1 MTLRTSLTAAA
12 LCLSLA
18 AMGQPKAFFDR
29 TIHDMGSLT
38 WKIPALATFQ
48 ITNQGNENLVIREV
62 HPDCGC
68 TAVAW
73 THDPIRPGEKG
84 TVSATYDAAMLGH
97 FSKHIAVYTNASDR
111 PIFLQLNGAV
121 VRERKE
127 YSGDFP
133 VRIGELYLN
142 TDVIEFD
149 DVTRGEMPVRTISV
163 FNGGKSSYAPQLMH
177 LPKYI
182 TATADPETIRPGRV
196 GTISLTLNSN
206 LLREMGLTQTDIY
219 LSRFLGDRVQKENE
233 INISATLLPEPDAS
247 QPLEYAPVAQLSS
260 DTINLG
266 KLEKRKKLSGTL
278 TLTNTGRSP
287 LLIRTLQVYNPGI
300 SVSIGSRR
308 IAPGESEKLKI
319 TINANSSYFKGR
331 RRILLITNDPRHPKQ
346 IIDVKVEK

>member
-163 FNGGKSSYAPQLMH
+163 FNGGNPRMRPNSCTCPSISPPPPTPKPYAP
-177 LPKYI
+177 
-182 TATADPETIRPGRV
+182 AV
-196 GTISLTLNSN
+196 
-206 LLREMGLTQTDIY
+206 
-219 LSRFLGDRVQKENE
+219 
-233 INISATLLPEPDAS
+233 
-247 QPLEYAPVAQLSS
+247 
-260 DTINLG
+260 
-266 KLEKRKKLSGTL
+266 
-278 TLTNTGRSP
+278 
-287 LLIRTLQVYNPGI
+287 
-300 SVSIGSRR
+300 
-308 IAPGESEKLKI
+308 
-319 TINANSSYFKGR
+319 
-331 RRILLITNDPRHPKQ
+331 
-346 IIDVKVEK
+346 